1 MLHPTQNAALPA
13 LQHLAIGLLWHSREA
28 QTALPFTD
36 KPGEIRSKNFHNF
49 KLLLRKDHPCIFY
62 LIILHAAREMASKS
76 VSIYDLRPRTLQ
88 NRILLCAATISVLTP
103 VTDTII
109 LPALISVST
118 LPGSTADTSAA
129 IISAYMGALGVF
141 NLFWGP
147 LSDRFGRR
155 RPLLLTLV
163 LYLGVTI
170 ACIFAPSAA
179 SLLGLRAAQ
188 GAVTGATVSVTQAS
202 ERRLTRRLGR
212 GGLTAASIPAYRGL
226 WLMCLHPASAV
237 LPWVSTSSL
246 YLSAPS

>member
-1 MLHPTQNAALPA
+1 MPP
-13 LQHLAIGLLWHSREA
+13 
-28 QTALPFTD
+28 
-36 KPGEIRSKNFHNF
+36 
-49 KLLLRKDHPCIFY
+49 
-62 LIILHAAREMASKS
+62 KS
-76 VSIYDLRPRTLQ
+76 APDEPVSIYDLRPRTLQ

-109 LPALISVST
+109 LPALLSVST

-129 IISAYMGALGVF
+129 IISAYMGALGVC

-163 LYLGVTI
+163 LYLGVTV

-202 ERRLTRRLGR
+202 
-212 GGLTAASIPAYRGL
+212 
-226 WLMCLHPASAV
+226 
-237 LPWVSTSSL
+237 
-246 YLSAPS
+246 